1 MDVICILND
10 VNSNYI
16 INNNEIIYSIGDACK
31 SDFIEKQLSCKF
43 SKIINNDNRMSTN
56 YYSEIIYDL
65 KENSL
70 RVPSVK
76 NTNTIFLIG
85 EHNNTFSNLVK
96 RLIEEFVHET
106 VSFNFYI
113 HEIKYNGVY
122 DLILNKFFD
131 INTEKLNGFSKS
143 KIFLDG
149 FDKDIN
155 KKKNEIIESLENVI
169 NGKKDLSYIICTFE
183 NHYNKITIY
192 NLSDIENIIDTEET
206 DITLRAYTETKFP
219 INYKN
224 YFGLIDHTFIK
235 ATLLNIQLD
244 KNKTMEESHLMNYFD
259 DSIKNNFKVI
269 YNLTKISPRT
279 WELVSLFY
287 SYTKKSNKL
296 ELVPYKKPEQ
306 KPVNVPKNYTLNSSM
321 ITKYNKSNNILK
333 PKEKSGNNYKILEK
347 PHSLK
352 LNDLSGGLVNYGNKH
367 KIVSAVTKGKPSIK
381 TKNSDDNDFFG
392 LKKSYTNND
401 KLVFELM
408 KHISQPEDPV
418 LTFDKL
424 MIYNKFM
431 FNQCVKNHLKL
442 QNAHKN
448 PKKLKT
454 VNDELICE
462 MRALLTV
469 MLDQI
474 NEL

>member
-16 INNNEIIYSIGDACK
+16 INDNEIIYDQVEYK
-31 SDFIEKQLSCKF
+31 SDFMEKKLSCKF
-43 SKIINNDNRMSTN
+43 SKIINNDNIMSTN
-56 YYSEIIYDL
+56 YNSEIIYDL
-65 KENSL
+65 KKNSL
-70 RVPSVK
+70 KIPSVK

-85 EHNNTFSNLVK
+85 EHNSTFSNLIK
-96 RLIEEFVHET
+96 KLIEEFVHET

-122 DLILNKFFD
+122 DLILNKYFD
-131 INTEKLNGFSKS
+131 INKEKLNGFSKS

-149 FDKDIN
+149 FDKDID
-155 KKKNEIIESLENVI
+155 KKKNQIIQSLENTI
-169 NGKKDLSYIICTFE
+169 NEKKNLSYIICTFE
-183 NHYNKITIY
+183 NYYNKITIY
-192 NLSDIENIIDTEET
+192 NLSDIENIIDTEKT
-206 DITLRAYTETKFP
+206 DISLRAHTETNFS
-219 INYKN
+219 INYRN
-224 YFGLIDHTFIK
+224 YFGLIDHNFIK
-235 ATLLNIQLD
+235 ATLLDIPLD
-244 KNKTMEESHLMNYFD
+244 KDKNIAESDLMNYFD
-259 DSIKNNFKVI
+259 DNIRNNFKVI
-269 YNLTKISPRT
+269 YNLTKFSPRT

-287 SYTKKSNKL
+287 NYAKKNSKL
-296 ELVPYKKPEQ
+296 ELVPYKKHEQ
-306 KPVNVPKNYTLNSSM
+306 KSVTVPKNYSLNSSM

-347 PHSLK
+347 PPVLK
-352 LNDLSGGLVNYGNKH
+352 LNNLTEGLVKYSNKH
-367 KIVSAVTKGKPSIK
+367 KIVSTVTKGKPSSK
-381 TKNSDDNDFFG
+381 STNSDNNDFFG
-392 LKKSYTNND
+392 LKKSYSNND

-418 LTFDKL
+418 LIFDKL

-442 QNAHKN
+442 QDAHKN
-448 PKKLKT
+448 PKKLKV

-474 NEL
+474 NNL

>member
-16 INNNEIIYSIGDACK
+16 INDNEIIYK
-31 SDFIEKQLSCKF
+31 SDFMDKKLSCKF
-43 SKIINNDNRMSTN
+43 SKMINNDNRMSTN
-56 YYSEIIYDL
+56 YYSEIIYEL

-70 RVPSVK
+70 KVPSVK

-85 EHNNTFSNLVK
+85 EHNNTFSG
-96 RLIEEFVHET
+96 LIKKLIDEFGHET
-106 VSFNFYI
+106 VPFNFYI

-131 INTEKLNGFSKS
+131 INIEKSNGFSKS

-155 KKKNEIIESLENVI
+155 KKKNEIIESLENTI

-183 NHYNKITIY
+183 NYYNKITIY
-192 NLSDIENIIDTEET
+192 NLSDIENIIDTEKT
-206 DITLRAYTETKFP
+206 DIISLRAYTEPKFP

-224 YFGLIDHTFIK
+224 YFGLIDHNLIK
-235 ATLLNIQLD
+235 ATLLNIKLD
-244 KNKTMEESHLMNYFD
+244 KDKIMEESHLMNYFD

-269 YNLTKISPRT
+269 YNLTRFSPRT

-287 SYTKKSNKL
+287 TYAKKNSQL
-296 ELVPYKKPEQ
+296 AIIPYKKPEQ
-306 KPVNVPKNYTLNSSM
+306 KPVNVPKNYTLNSTM

-347 PHSLK
+347 PPSLK
-352 LNDLSGGLVNYGNKH
+352 LNDLSGGLVKYGNKH
-367 KIVSAVTKGKPSIK
+367 KIVSAVTKGKP
-381 TKNSDDNDFFG
+381 KNTDDNDFFG
-392 LKKSYTNND
+392 LKKNYSNND

-408 KHISQPEDPV
+408 KHLSQPEDPV

-431 FNQCVKNHLKL
+431 FNQCVKNQLKL
-442 QNAHKN
+442 QNAHNN
-448 PKKLKT
+448 PKNLKT
-454 VNDELICE
+454 VNDEITCE